1 MDDPDF
7 IIIGAPKAG
16 TTSLY
21 HYLRQHPEVYMPE
34 HKEPHFFAYEGETLT
49 FRGPGD
55 DWLNEAAVTTTEEY
69 QSLFEEAP
77 EDAVTGESSAMYLYE
92 EEVSERIDSYCPDSQ
107 LIAVLRDPVER
118 AYSSYM
124 HLRRD
129 GREPIGSFEEAVAAE
144 ERRIEQGWAPLWHYT
159 RMSEYADQVQRFQLF
174 EERDQLHVF
183 LFEDLVENTDRVV
196 QEIFRL
202 IGVDETFDPDT
213 EVKYNPSG
221 IATSQAVHDFI
232 SQPHSLKEWIK
243 PLIPTSIR
251 SKIARSLKRL
261 NLKSKPELSPRV
273 RRKLISHFRSDIFE
287 LQDNIQRDLSGWL
300 RVDT

>member
-1 MDDPDF
+1 
-7 IIIGAPKAG
+7 
-16 TTSLY
+16 
-21 HYLRQHPEVYMPE
+21 MPE